1 MNTEIYKIDVNS
13 EKSVIVWA
21 KNGQQALEIFKENG
35 YNIEKEPAVVTL
47 DEKREILFLIGK
59 NVLVL

>member
-47 DEKREILFLIGK
+47 DEKREILFLIWK